1 MGDFISREKK
11 INDLDAKS
19 LAKKVE
25 MNRNITLN
33 QIKKIDPSQFV
44 DIVTNVVVIEPTK
57 PTFFSKLR
65 EGFKN
70 FFKIF

>member
-1 MGDFISREKK
+1 MSDFISREKK

-25 MNRNITLN
+25 MDRNITLN
-33 QIKKIDPSQFV
+33 QIKKMDPSQFI
-44 DIVTNVVVIEPTK
+44 DIATNVVVIEPTK
-57 PTFFSKLR
+57 PTFFGKLR